1 MQVSKLFTVIKC
13 LHLIWNVCE
22 MLTRLF
28 KARSVNRTN
37 DIDPWPYDWL
47 SKFYSCY
54 MAIVVSIVN
63 GHGLDIDM
71 HFGH

>member
-1 MQVSKLFTVIKC
+1 
-13 LHLIWNVCE
+13 

-71 HFGH
+71 HCGH